1 MKIHEQDEKKVVIR
15 LDELAAAM
23 RADEDPDSSYEENPE
38 YEQEWEMLSGELD
51 DALNRYI
58 AKARTVSVN
67 GVNLFGV
74 RHILVDAYEL
84 RQDGD
89 CSIGLYFYGST
100 ESADEM
106 ALFLVDAAQTNLHVT
121 ISDDGKLVCL
131 DTVDKVG
138 RAC

>member
-1 MKIHEQDEKKVVIR
+1 MNIPTSEQETVVQYDRNGETMTIYTSDTTQMTR
-15 LDELAAAM
+15 LDKIYS
-23 RADEDPDSSYEENPE
+23 RH
-38 YEQEWEMLSGELD
+38 
-51 DALNRYI
+51 
-58 AKARTVSVN
+58 KARTVSIN

-74 RHILVDAYEL
+74 RRILVDAYEL

-131 DTVDKVG
+131 DTVDKLG
-138 RAC
+138 RRF